1 MTKLSQNA
9 NHQSLDKMDKK
20 LMKKRTAQ
28 LKRKTSET
36 NIQLLL
42 NIDGSGKSNIKT
54 GIPFFD
60 HMLTL
65 FAKHSL
71 FDLQLTCK
79 GDLEVDFHHTV
90 EDIGIALGQALTK
103 ALGDKKG
110 ISRYGHAY
118 APMDETLVRV
128 ALDISGRP
136 YLAYRIKTRLIK
148 IGNFPMQ
155 LAEEFCRAFST
166 HGSLT
171 LHVELLYGKD
181 AHHIIEALFKGLAK
195 AVCTACQ
202 RNPRVK
208 TIPSTKGML

>member
-1 MTKLSQNA
+1 
-9 NHQSLDKMDKK
+9 
-20 LMKKRTAQ
+20 MKTRTAQ
-28 LKRKTSET
+28 LKRKTAET
-36 NIQLLL
+36 NIQLRL
-42 NIDGSGKSNIKT
+42 NIDGSGKANIKT

-65 FAKHSL
+65 FTKHSL
-71 FDLQLTCK
+71 FDLQLTCQ

-90 EDIGIALGQALTK
+90 EDVGIALGQALTK

-136 YLAYRIKTRLIK
+136 YLAYHVKTRLFK
-148 IGNFPMQ
+148 IGDFPMQ
-155 LAEEFCRAFST
+155 LAEEFCRAFAI
-166 HGSLT
+166 HASLT
-171 LHVELLYGKD
+171 LHIELLYGKD

-195 AVCTACQ
+195 AIDMAC
-202 RNPRVK
+202 RRDPRVK
-208 TIPSTKGML
+208 TIPSTKGLL